1 MKLSIEKKKELV
13 SLYYNGIP
21 VSEICQEYQISRSTF
36 YTWIRTYRPIESQN
50 SSRIV
55 TPKDFDS
62 LRRHCE
68 KQEQII
74 AVLKS
79 IPCIAN
85 ATTQEKLAALEPLYG
100 QFNVHALCEALDVP
114 RGTFYNHIKR
124 NKRNNSF
131 QAKHREELRKEI
143 QNIFDENRQVFG
155 CEKICAIL
163 HERGYQAGTTLVREL
178 MHEMSL
184 NSVSSTA
191 KQQWKTL
198 NNYEQKTN
206 LLRRRFYAEA
216 PNRIW
221 VSDVTYLKTKGRRY
235 YLCVILDL
243 FSRKVVAYKIT
254 THNSTQLITST
265 FKMAYKT
272 RNPGENLIFHSDQ
285 GSQYTARAFR
295 QLLKKL
301 KITQSFSNAG
311 TPHDNA
317 VMESFFSIFKKEEF
331 YRSKYRSEKELRNKV
346 EEYILFYNQK
356 RPHTTL
362 NYKTPEQYEDEYFQK
377 LKNSIYGIEGSNF

>member
-1 MKLSIEKKKELV
+1 
-13 SLYYNGIP
+13 
-21 VSEICQEYQISRSTF
+21 
-36 YTWIRTYRPIESQN
+36 
-50 SSRIV
+50 
-55 TPKDFDS
+55 
-62 LRRHCE
+62 
-68 KQEQII
+68 
-74 AVLKS
+74 
-79 IPCIAN
+79 
-85 ATTQEKLAALEPLYG
+85 
-100 QFNVHALCEALDVP
+100 
-114 RGTFYNHIKR
+114 
-124 NKRNNSF
+124 
-131 QAKHREELRKEI
+131 
-143 QNIFDENRQVFG
+143 
-155 CEKICAIL
+155 
-163 HERGYQAGTTLVREL
+163 
-178 MHEMSL
+178 MSL

-216 PNRIW
+216 SNRIW
-221 VSDVTYLKTKGRRY
+221 VSDVTHLKTKGRRY

-362 NYKTPEQYEDEYFQK
+362 NYKTPEQYEDEFFQK

>member
-114 RGTFYNHIKR
+114 RGTNGITVSK
-124 NKRNNSF
+124 
-131 QAKHREELRKEI
+131 
-143 QNIFDENRQVFG
+143 QNIEKNYEKRFKISLMRTDKYLDVKRSALYFTSAATRQVQHWCG
-155 CEKICAIL
+155 
-163 HERGYQAGTTLVREL
+163 
-178 MHEMSL
+178 
-184 NSVSSTA
+184 NSCM
-191 KQQWKTL
+191 
-198 NNYEQKTN
+198 
-206 LLRRRFYAEA
+206 R
-216 PNRIW
+216 
-221 VSDVTYLKTKGRRY
+221 
-235 YLCVILDL
+235 
-243 FSRKVVAYKIT
+243 
-254 THNSTQLITST
+254 
-265 FKMAYKT
+265 
-272 RNPGENLIFHSDQ
+272 
-285 GSQYTARAFR
+285 
-295 QLLKKL
+295 
-301 KITQSFSNAG
+301 
-311 TPHDNA
+311 
-317 VMESFFSIFKKEEF
+317 
-331 YRSKYRSEKELRNKV
+331 
-346 EEYILFYNQK
+346 
-356 RPHTTL
+356 
-362 NYKTPEQYEDEYFQK
+362 
-377 LKNSIYGIEGSNF
+377 